1 MVDLTALHH
10 QLHAGT
16 RPLAETLDSLEAAD
30 RATLATYVAH
40 NFSEPQLLA
49 LGRVGLRALRRAMGV
64 DAAERCEH
72 AIARVDAALGR
83 LPAATATLCEGVWVL
98 SEGPLPGRIAAN
110 DANAAAGT
118 VVIVCPRHTNLPSLC
133 DYYRQCFEDLPEPVI
148 TALSCAQVSF
158 LPVEQVRVPLWAKL
172 RAFAQRV
179 AWA

>member
-10 QLHAGT
+10 ELHAGT
-16 RPLAETLDSLEAAD
+16 RRLIDTLDALEPGD

-49 LGRVGLRALRRAMGV
+49 LGRIGLLALNRAMRL

-72 AIARVDAALGR
+72 AVARIDATLRR
-83 LPAATATLCEGVWVL
+83 LPAATATLCAGVWVL
-98 SEGPLPGRIAAN
+98 SEGPLPGRIGHA

-133 DYYRQCFEDLPEPVI
+133 DYYRQCFEELPEPVVA
-148 TALSCAQVSF
+148 ALRTAQVSF
-158 LPVEQVRVPLWAKL
+158 LPIEQVRVPLWARL
-172 RAFAQRV
+172 RSFAHRV